1 MATNLRNNKPGKVY
15 LQNIHNTSLI
25 HLLHQNNA
33 QKSRQALQ
41 RVRTEDKNVIEQ
53 DKDVFKDLD
62 LFAKETESQNMGE
75 KVKGFV
81 HVRQFDQQNIQVHLY
96 TQASLQMLVTCQK
109 SGNAI
114 LNFDATGSIIQ
125 SVNSKRLL
133 YYLGMVNT
141 NEGYSFPLASTI
153 SYRGRSFEV
162 SDLFRKIACELRTLY
177 PNYNKPLV
185 PIAVC
190 DYSPAVISGLL
201 EGINTMQIND
211 YIKMCYEVIDDK
223 KKFETKRSIV
233 FVCTSHVIRS
243 FTRLVGK
250 HLPSTPQNRRVK
262 RLASQSLARLQQTL
276 DINSFV
282 VTCKRIYETFGME
295 RMPEDIIEGNTDL
308 LNCKEYENENL
319 ATTENIDITFEDYDE
334 EEGLREGSPFY
345 KIFSSVEEN
354 VWDEHLT
361 FDTEVPLNPYYCP
374 KVVELIKKYYVPYAP
389 LWCSMILYKTQRHTH
404 GSISNALVEAEFN
417 FIKNNFHN
425 LGPEKLNIFVRRH
438 YEYYSGKIKHL
449 FSVAATMS
457 QNQNQP
463 KKRLQK
469 TSSQNQSISQLSA
482 DSQPV
487 STYSKNNSSST
498 ADLPT
503 SHVQNLSSTPASKI
517 PPPISSEV
525 TNENI
530 QNPLSQSSKNSKLID
545 HDQTVSPEQEEFSG
559 GEQEP
564 EENWMNTKK
573 KKPTIYITTESLPF
587 TTKDST
593 KKTENHY
600 QDINSKVDDICAK
613 IKQG

>member
-1 MATNLRNNKPGKVY
+1 
-15 LQNIHNTSLI
+15 
-25 HLLHQNNA
+25 
-33 QKSRQALQ
+33 
-41 RVRTEDKNVIEQ
+41 
-53 DKDVFKDLD
+53 
-62 LFAKETESQNMGE
+62 
-75 KVKGFV
+75 
-81 HVRQFDQQNIQVHLY
+81 
-96 TQASLQMLVTCQK
+96 
-109 SGNAI
+109 
-114 LNFDATGSIIQ
+114 
-125 SVNSKRLL
+125 
-133 YYLGMVNT
+133 
-141 NEGYSFPLASTI
+141 
-153 SYRGRSFEV
+153 
-162 SDLFRKIACELRTLY
+162 
-177 PNYNKPLV
+177 
-185 PIAVC
+185 
-190 DYSPAVISGLL
+190 
-201 EGINTMQIND
+201 
-211 YIKMCYEVIDDK
+211 
-223 KKFETKRSIV
+223 
-233 FVCTSHVIRS
+233 
-243 FTRLVGK
+243 
-250 HLPSTPQNRRVK
+250 
-262 RLASQSLARLQQTL
+262 
-276 DINSFV
+276 
-282 VTCKRIYETFGME
+282 
-295 RMPEDIIEGNTDL
+295 MPEDIIESHTDL

-319 ATTENIDITFEDYDE
+319 ATTENFDITFEDYDE

-361 FDTEVPLNPYYCP
+361 SDTEVPLNPYYCP
-374 KVVELIKKYYVPYAP
+374 KVVELIKNYYVPYAP

-449 FSVAATMS
+449 FSVAATNS
-457 QNQNQP
+457 QNQNRP
-463 KKRLQK
+463 KKRLEK

-503 SHVQNLSSTPASKI
+503 SHVQNLSSTPASNI

-525 TNENI
+525 TEENI
-530 QNPLSQSSKNSKLID
+530 QNPVSQSSKSSKLID

-573 KKPTIYITTESLPF
+573 KKPTIYITTEPLPF
-587 TTKDST
+587 TTKAST
-593 KKTENHY
+593 KKMESHF